1 MTHRPNLFRKS
12 PIALGVAA
20 LLASSA
26 VTVNAADFE
35 FGDVTVTIDSTFTVG
50 TAYRVED
57 RDLSL
62 IGNSNLPD
70 FNWSGYSALGNNIY
84 INADVWG
91 IADGRGSYSTNG
103 DLGNLMND
111 PGDMFSF
118 QVSSSHEID
127 FQYENMGLFMRGL
140 YFKDFVTSSD
150 NNHWDRP
157 IGGDSIDLCAT
168 KKSRE
173 QLCED
178 LRLLDFFFYAD
189 MDVGEMPL
197 TVRVGDQVISWGEST
212 FIQHGINTTNPVDVT
227 RARTPGAELKEVFIP
242 VGMVYA
248 SLGVTDNVSIA
259 GYYQY
264 DWEASR
270 LPVAGSYFATNDF
283 AGEGGQASNIQLGF
297 SGNPDIHLDF
307 LLSELNGLGAMAAGA
322 LELGEGARQA
332 LYPLHTAMIPY
343 ATKVSIRGQSDNAH
357 IDASDSGQ
365 YGLNISWYVPEFNE
379 TEFGFYHINYHSTR
393 PLVSG
398 ITSNFNTSALVDDLM
413 FLSENT
419 VSAQNIMELNAFSK
433 AQFIYPEDIKLWGVS
448 FNTNIGETGFS
459 GEFSYR
465 QDEPLQIDDVELL
478 YMAMPEQLANAIDDE
493 GIYENGI
500 AGYSRPDLAGIS
512 QLNNITLPNGQPGT
526 TASGDYAAGYLLSD
540 TFQAQFTVSHI
551 FGPMLGA
558 DNVVLLGEFAY
569 VDVLDFPDPE
579 VIRLNAPGTART
591 ASLEP
596 NTFTGSVGEGLHTGL
611 SNGPET
617 NPFATQTAWGYR
629 LLAVADYNNIFG
641 GVNLRTRATYAHDV
655 SGTTPDPLFLFT
667 EDRQSAS
674 FTGTFDYL
682 SKYSV
687 SVSYNAFWGG
697 IGTTNALA
705 DRDLV
710 SLNFKYSY

>member
-307 LLSELNGLGAMAAGA
+307 LLSELNGLGDALRAGTPGSALSAAYLA
-322 LELGEGARQA
+322 
-332 LYPLHTAMIPY
+332 YP
-343 ATKVSIRGQSDNAH
+343 TKVAVRAYSEDAH
-357 IDASDSGQ
+357 RDASDSGQ
-365 YGLNISWYVPEFNE
+365 YGLKLSWYVPELNQ

-398 ITSNFNTSALVDDLM
+398 ITSDFSAAGIGADLG
-413 FLSENT
+413 FLAGNEVT
-419 VSAQNIMELNAFSK
+419 KDNITQLRAFSK
-433 AQFIYPEDIKLWGVS
+433 AEFIYPEDISLFGAS
-448 FNTNIGETGFS
+448 FNTNIGETGLS

-478 YMAMPEQLANAIDDE
+478 YMAMPEQLANA
-493 GIYENGI
+493 GL
-500 AGYSRPDLAGIS
+500 RPDLAGIS
-512 QLNNITLPNGQPGT
+512 QLNNIVLPNGQPGT
-526 TASGDYAAGYLLSD
+526 TGLGEYAAGYLLSD

-558 DNVVLLGEFAY
+558 DNLVLLGEFAY

-591 ASLEP
+591 PSLEP